1 MYGRPCGRP
10 FSAITFSAIT
20 NFFISLYFLDR
31 GKPYPY
37 TPMKYQNLHIQTQRE
52 FPNNARTQG
61 FGWLV
66 RAGYLTRENE
76 ILPLG
81 ERAIAQL
88 ESLAKDSSFLFHL
101 SLHLFH
107 NENET
112 YFPLSTGSIEIIH
125 CPSCNYTERI
135 ELAQF
140 KKTLFS
146 QEAQLPV
153 EKVSTPDCSTIES
166 LANFLNIP
174 KEKTAKAL
182 MYTRTSDNQ
191 FVFVVARGDMTL
203 SEAKLK
209 NTIGE
214 VRMATADEITDAGAA
229 AGYASPVGLKNALI
243 VVDDLIPQSPNLA
256 AGANEAGYHLL
267 NTNCGRDYSPQ
278 ITADLIQAKAG
289 DACINCGNPLS
300 AFAVLVLATRSEF
313 HFENI
318 LLALAETHH
327 DDKGLTFPKSAA
339 PFDVYLMHIAG
350 KELDTRAKADEI
362 YSQLQNAGI
371 TVLFDNRDER
381 AGVKFNDADL
391 IGCPI
396 RITVGEKAL
405 QNGMVELKLRKEKE
419 NQATPMVDIISMIE
433 KITDK
438 S

>member
-1 MYGRPCGRP
+1 
-10 FSAITFSAIT
+10 
-20 NFFISLYFLDR
+20 
-31 GKPYPY
+31 
-37 TPMKYQNLHIQTQRE
+37 MKYRNLHIQTQRE

-81 ERAIAQL
+81 QQMISRMQYL
-88 ESLAKDSSFLFHL
+88 STNPSFFSLLTFPF
-101 SLHLFH
+101 FY
-107 NENET
+107 NEQET
-112 YFPLSTGSIEIIH
+112 FFPLSTGSTEIIH
-125 CPSCNYTERI
+125 CQTCNYTESI

-140 KKTLFS
+140 KKTPFS
-146 QEAQLPV
+146 QEEQLPV
-153 EKVSTPDCSTIES
+153 EKVSTPDCNTIES

-174 KEKTAKAL
+174 TEKTAKAL
-182 MYTRTSDNQ
+182 MYIRTSDNQ
-191 FVFVVARGDMTL
+191 FVFVVVRGDMTL

-209 NTIGE
+209 NAVGE
-214 VRMATADEITDAGAA
+214 VRMATAEEITNAGAA
-229 AGYASPVGLKNALI
+229 AGYASPVGLNAKRALI

-256 AGANEAGYHLL
+256 AGANETGYHLL
-267 NTNCGRDYSPQ
+267 NTNCGRDYSPA
-278 ITADLIQAKAG
+278 IVADLIQAKAG
-289 DACINCGNPLS
+289 DTCINCGNPLS
-300 AFAVLVLATRSEF
+300 SLAVLHLATRSTF
-313 HFENI
+313 NFANI

-350 KELDTRAKADEI
+350 KQLDTLAKAEEI
-362 YSQLQNAGI
+362 YNDLQTAGVS
-371 TVLFDNRDER
+371 VLFDDRDER

-405 QNGMVELKLRKEKE
+405 QNGMVELKPRKEKE
-419 NQATPMVDIISMIE
+419 NRLVALE
-433 KITDK
+433 KIIEEI

>member
-1 MYGRPCGRP
+1 
-10 FSAITFSAIT
+10 
-20 NFFISLYFLDR
+20 
-31 GKPYPY
+31 
-37 TPMKYQNLHIQTQRE
+37 MKYQNLKIQTQRE

-81 ERAIAQL
+81 ELAISRLQNL
-88 ESLAKDSSFLFHL
+88 STDPSFFSLLNFPV
-101 SLHLFH
+101 FH
-107 NENET
+107 NEHET
-112 YFPLSTGSIEIIH
+112 FFPISTGSTEIVH
-125 CPSCNYTERI
+125 CDSCKYTERL

-140 KKTLFS
+140 KKTPFPQG

-153 EKVSTPDCSTIES
+153 EEVLTPDCHTIEA

-191 FVFVVARGDMTL
+191 FVFVVVRGDMIL

-209 NTIGE
+209 HTVGD
-214 VRMATADEITDAGAA
+214 VRMATAEEITNTGAA
-229 AGYASPVGLKNALI
+229 AGYASPIGLKNALI
-243 VVDDLIPQSPNLA
+243 VVDDLIPQSPNLV

-267 NTNCGRDYSPQ
+267 NTNCGRDYSPE
-278 ITADLIQAKAG
+278 IVVDLIQAKAG
-289 DACINCGNPLS
+289 DICINCGNPLS
-300 AFAVLVLATRSEF
+300 TFAALSLAARSEF
-313 HFENI
+313 NFENI

-327 DDKGLTFPKSAA
+327 DDKGLTLPKSVA
-339 PFDVYLMHIAG
+339 PFDVYLMQITG
-350 KELDTRAKADEI
+350 KQLDTRAKAEEI
-362 YSQLQNAGI
+362 YNDLQNAGI
-371 TVLFDNRDER
+371 TVLFDDRDER

-405 QNGMVELKLRKEKE
+405 QNGMVELKLRTEKE
-419 NQATPMVDIISMIE
+419 NKLVALE
-433 KITDK
+433 KIIK
-438 S
+438 EIL